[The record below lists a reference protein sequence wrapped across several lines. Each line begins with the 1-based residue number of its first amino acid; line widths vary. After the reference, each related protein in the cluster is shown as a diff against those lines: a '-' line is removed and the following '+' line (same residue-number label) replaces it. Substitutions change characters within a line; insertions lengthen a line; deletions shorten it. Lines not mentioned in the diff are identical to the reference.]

1 MATATTT
8 STPRDSDNP
17 ASLPVDAISYEDLYA
32 RWERGNWSAMELDFT
47 EDARQ
52 WREDFTEFERQAA
65 LWNYCLFFWGED
77 AVADNLSPYIDA
89 APLEEQKYFLTTQQV
104 DEARHA
110 VFFKRFMQEVCG
122 IGDGSMA
129 SGLDAIKP
137 QLTPGFRKIFDRLDR
152 MADEL
157 RADRSR
163 SQLAAAVTLYHI
175 VIEAALAQPG
185 QHFIC
190 SYLEKRDQL
199 PAFRAGMA
207 NIAADEQRHI
217 GFGVKLLSDLNR
229 EDPIGVPKA
238 VARILRDVT
247 RYTAQVLMPP
257 GWDERYITVF
267 GATYDEV
274 GVEGLTSMTTK
285 LRSAGL
291 AAETLPGPALLPS
304 GLTHLEVSQRGRTL
318 AQAGI
323 IGVREGPSKRDPV
336 VARDDPARASAR
348 QSRRARRARRSL
360 VARPRDGLPAFRH
373 DPPPGQPQPRAAPP
387 HHFPVGV
394 HRPRHP
400 HLAPDRQQRLE
411 RRRAGRGAQPGPAPA
426 HCLPGLGRHH
436 RRTPRPPPRD
446 AHRPPAST
454 RQPARARP
462 AHQGLPAGL
471 SLTAARGY
479 SSPNS
484 R

>member
-1 MATATTT
+1 MASTANPITATRNGASGSAGDTQLG
-8 STPRDSDNP
+8 
-17 ASLPVDAISYEDLYA
+17 SLPADAISYEDLYA
-32 RWERGNWSAMELDFT
+32 RWERGNWSAMELDFS

-129 SGLDAIKP
+129 SGLDAVVP
-137 QLTPGFRKIFDRLDR
+137 QLTSGFRKIFKRLDR

-157 RADRSR
+157 RADRSPTK
-163 SQLAAAVTLYHI
+163 LAAAVTLYHI

-190 SYLEKRDQL
+190 SYLERRDQL
-199 PAFRAGMA
+199 PAFRQGMA

-229 EDPIGVPKA
+229 EDPVGVPKA

-247 RYTAQVLMPP
+247 RYTGQVLMPP
-257 GWDERYITVF
+257 GWDESYLTVF
-267 GATYDEV
+267 GATFDEV

-291 AAETLPGPALLPS
+291 AVETLPGPSLLPP
-304 GLTHLEVSQRGRTL
+304 GLSPLEVSQRGRAL
-318 AQAGI
+318 AKAGV
-323 IGVREGPSKRDPV
+323 IGVREGPTRRDPEMLELLFDTIRRQV
-336 VARDDPARASAR
+336 NPNHGLRRPTTFQWEFTDPDI
-348 QSRRARRARRSL
+348 
-360 VARPRDGLPAFRH
+360 PTW
-373 DPPPGQPQPRAAPP
+373 
-387 HHFPVGV
+387 
-394 HRPRHP
+394 
-400 HLAPDRQQRLE
+400 HLTVEQRLQQRA
-411 RRRAGRGAQPGPAPA
+411 AGRGPQARSAPA
-426 HCLPGLGRHH
+426 RLLPGLGGHH
-436 RRTPRPPPRD
+436 RRTPR
-446 AHRPPAST
+446 S
-454 RQPARARP
+454 PARARDRPP
-462 AHQGLPAGL
+462 APARQPAGAGALHQGLPAR
-471 SLTAARGY
+471 LTGPRPRAFLPRAELPFGPARAGAAGMG
-479 SSPNS
+479 
-484 R
+484 

>member
-1 MATATTT
+1 MATATTPPSS
-8 STPRDSDNP
+8 STDASPSADAHLPTDS
-17 ASLPVDAISYEDLYA
+17 ITYEDLYA
-32 RWERGNWSAMELDFT
+32 RWERGNWSATELDFT

-52 WREDFTEFERQAA
+52 WREDFTEFERTAA

-129 SGLDAIKP
+129 SGLQAIKP
-137 QLTPGFRKIFDRLDR
+137 QLTPGFRKIFDRLDV

-157 RADRSR
+157 RADRSPA
-163 SQLAAAVTLYHI
+163 QLAAAVTLYHI
-175 VIEAALAQPG
+175 VIEASLAQPG

-190 SYLEKRDQL
+190 SYLERRDQL
-199 PAFRAGMA
+199 PAFREGMA

-229 EDPIGVPKA
+229 EDPVGVPKA

-257 GWDERYITVF
+257 GWDESYITVF

-291 AAETLPGPALLPS
+291 AAETLPGPPLLPPGPLAPG
-304 GLTHLEVSQRGRTL
+304 GL
-318 AQAGI
+318 
-323 IGVREGPSKRDPV
+323 
-336 VARDDPARASAR
+336 PARAHAR
-348 QSRRARRARRSL
+348 AGRHDRRARGPHQARSRDARAA
-360 VARPRDGLPAFRH
+360 VRH
-373 DPPPGQPQPRAAPP
+373 DPPPGQPEPRA
-387 HHFPVGV
+387 HSV
-394 HRPRHP
+394 
-400 HLAPDRQQRLE
+400 
-411 RRRAGRGAQPGPAPA
+411 
-426 HCLPGLGRHH
+426 
-436 RRTPRPPPRD
+436 PRP
-446 AHRPPAST
+446 SS
-454 RQPARARP
+454 
-462 AHQGLPAGL
+462 G
-471 SLTAARGY
+471 
-479 SSPNS
+479 SSPTPTS
-484 R
+484 PPGT

>member
-1 MATATTT
+1 MATATSTT
-8 STPRDSDNP
+8 PPD
-17 ASLPVDAISYEDLYA
+17 AVLGSLPADAISYEDLYT

-52 WREDFTEFERQAA
+52 WREDFTEFERTAA
-65 LWNYCLFFWGED
+65 LWNYGLFFWGED

-89 APLEEQKYFLTTQQV
+89 APREEQKYFLTTQQV

-129 SGLDAIKP
+129 SGLQAVKP
-137 QLTPGFRKIFDRLDR
+137 QLTSGFRKIFDRLDR

-157 RADRSR
+157 RADHSPAK
-163 SQLAAAVTLYHI
+163 LAAAVTLYHI
-175 VIEAALAQPG
+175 VVEAALAQPG

-190 SYLEKRDQL
+190 GYLEKRDQL
-199 PAFRAGMA
+199 PAFREGMA

-229 EDPIGVPKA
+229 EDPVGVPKA

-291 AAETLPGPALLPS
+291 AVETLPGPPLLPP
-304 GLTHLEVSQRGRTL
+304 GLSPLEVSQRGRAL
-318 AQAGI
+318 AKAGVL
-323 IGVREGPSKRDPV
+323 GVREGPTQRDEETLAMLFDTIRRQVNPNHGLKRPTTFQWEFTDPDV
-336 VARDDPARASAR
+336 PTWHLTVNNGSSTVQPGAAPKPDLRLRLSYQDWVDIVGERLDPLRAVASGR
-348 QSRRARRARRSL
+348 L
-360 VARPRDGLPAFRH
+360 RPRGNPLALARLGKVF
-373 DPPPGQPQPRAAPP
+373 PR
-387 HHFPVGV
+387 G
-394 HRPRHP
+394 
-400 HLAPDRQQRLE
+400 
-411 RRRAGRGAQPGPAPA
+411 
-426 HCLPGLGRHH
+426 
-436 RRTPRPPPRD
+436 
-446 AHRPPAST
+446 
-454 RQPARARP
+454 
-462 AHQGLPAGL
+462 
-471 SLTAARGY
+471 
-479 SSPNS
+479 
-484 R
+484 